1 MEEFDLYLKN
11 FNLSS
16 SDLIGEEYIEC
27 LNLFIT
33 YKRYQ
38 DISFNALKESSSS
51 VISNNLYL
59 KYKDLENRTKGLLD
73 YSILVASKRKSRK

>member
-11 FNLSS
+11 YNLSS
-16 SDLIGEEYIEC
+16 SDLSGEEYIEG
-27 LNLFIT
+27 LNLFTT

-51 VISNNLYL
+51 VINNNLYL

-73 YSILVASKRKSRK
+73 YSILIASKRKSRK